1 MRTLFWLG
9 LGAAAMY
16 LFDPEQGRRRRA
28 LLGDQ
33 MTKARRVIRE
43 RASGTARDLG
53 NRAYGL
59 GAEARRATGH
69 PLEHESEDPPSQT
82 PGGARH
88 LGR

>member
-1 MRTLFWLG
+1 MRTLVWLG

-28 LLGDQ
+28 LVRDQ

-43 RASGTARDLG
+43 RAAGTTRDLG
-53 NRAYGL
+53 NRAYGAA
-59 GAEARRATGH
+59 AEARRAAGY
-69 PLEHESEDPPSQT
+69 PLEHEEAPSQT
-82 PGGARH
+82 PEGAHH

>member
-16 LFDPEQGRRRRA
+16 LLDPEQGRRRRA
-28 LLGDQ
+28 LMRDQ
-33 MTKARRVIRE
+33 AIKARRLIHE

-53 NRAYGL
+53 NRAYGAA
-59 GAEARRATGH
+59 AEARRAAGY
-69 PLEHESEDPPSQT
+69 PLQHESEQEPSQT
-82 PGGARH
+82 PPGAHH